1 MHELKIIKNYF
12 ELFLSVFT
20 PNEYLCVTQ
29 SVKLSS
35 TDDRI
40 ITKVTGIHLQGKT
53 NEDVDGFL
61 TTFKTF
67 KFFPQNLQETF
78 KKATIICVAYAELPS
93 ITKDDLRQFGMQLAK
108 LELHGNDLQ
117 VINADLFEF
126 NQNLKDIDLSFN
138 YIKVVGRGAFDG
150 LNLLSDLYFFENPCY
165 SGDAHKPRD
174 LKKLIN
180 KIEKHCK
187 NKMISVQL

>member
-1 MHELKIIKNYF
+1 MA
-12 ELFLSVFT
+12 
-20 PNEYLCVTQ
+20 Q
-29 SVKLSS
+29 SINFSS
-35 TDDRI
+35 PDDRI
-40 ITKVTGIHLQGKT
+40 ITNVTGTHLKGKS

-61 TTFKTF
+61 TTFKTV
-67 KFFPQNLQETF
+67 KLFPQNLQETF
-78 KKATIICVAYAELPS
+78 KKATIICVTYAELPS
-93 ITKDDLRQFGMQLAK
+93 ITKVDLRQFGMQLVK

-150 LNLLSDLYFFENPCY
+150 LNDLSHLYFFDNPCY
-165 SGDAHKPRD
+165 SGDAHTPRD
-174 LKKLIN
+174 LKKLIA

-187 NKMISVQL
+187 NTVMSVENFSY